1 MIKISDKP
9 ISPQSVAN
17 RVKTSGSG
25 CVVLYIGLIRDY
37 SRNKAVLSVEYED
50 IDGTAENT
58 LRTAENTLRQI
69 ASEVEQKWAVNN
81 IAIYHRVGKLKVGD
95 VNLVIA
101 LASTHR
107 QDGFA
112 ACQYAIDR
120 FKEKLPTWKKETY
133 RDGSFSTIIRGDLI
147 ARLRN

>member
-50 IDGTAENT
+50 IDG
-58 LRTAENTLRQI
+58 TAENTLRQI

-133 RDGSFSTIIRGDLI
+133 RDGSFSIEKR
-147 ARLRN
+147 

>member
-37 SRNKAVLSVEYED
+37 SHHKAVLSVEYED
-50 IDGTAENT
+50 VDG
-58 LRTAENTLRQI
+58 TAENTLRQI

-81 IAIYHRVGKLKVGD
+81 IAIHHRVGKLKVGD

-101 LASTHR
+101 LASAHR

-120 FKEKLPTWKKETY
+120 FKAKLPTWKKETY
-133 RDGSFSTIIRGDLI
+133 RDGSFSIEKR
-147 ARLRN
+147 

>member
-1 MIKISDKP
+1 MIKITDKP

-58 LRTAENTLRQI
+58 LRQI
-69 ASEVEQKWAVNN
+69 ASEVKQKWALNN

-120 FKEKLPTWKKETY
+120 FKEKLPTRKKETY
-133 RDGSFSTIIRGDLI
+133 LDGSFAIEKR
-147 ARLRN
+147 

>member
-1 MIKISDKP
+1 MIKITDKP

-17 RVKTSGSG
+17 RVKTSSSG

-58 LRTAENTLRQI
+58 LRQI
-69 ASEVEQKWAVNN
+69 ASEVKQKWALNN

-101 LASTHR
+101 LASAHR

-120 FKEKLPTWKKETY
+120 FKAKLPTRKKETY
-133 RDGSFSTIIRGDLI
+133 LDGSFSLEKR
-147 ARLRN
+147 

>member
-1 MIKISDKP
+1 MIKITDKP

-37 SRNKAVLSVEYED
+37 SHNKAVLSVEYED
-50 IDGTAENT
+50 IDG
-58 LRTAENTLRQI
+58 TAENTLRQI

-101 LASTHR
+101 LASAHR

-120 FKEKLPTWKKETY
+120 FKEKLPTRKKETY
-133 RDGSFSTIIRGDLI
+133 LDGSFSLEKR
-147 ARLRN
+147 

>member
-37 SRNKAVLSVEYED
+37 SHNKAVLSVEYED
-50 IDGTAENT
+50 VDG
-58 LRTAENTLRQI
+58 TAENTLRQI

-101 LASTHR
+101 LASAHR

-120 FKEKLPTWKKETY
+120 FKAKLPTWKKETY
-133 RDGSFSTIIRGDLI
+133 QDGSFSLQKR
-147 ARLRN
+147 

>member
-1 MIKISDKP
+1 MIKITDKP

-25 CVVLYIGLIRDY
+25 CVVVYIGLIRDY
-37 SRNKAVLSVEYED
+37 SHHKAVLSVEYED
-50 IDGTAENT
+50 IDG
-58 LRTAENTLRQI
+58 TAENTLRQI

-101 LASTHR
+101 LASAHR

-120 FKEKLPTWKKETY
+120 FKEKLPTRKKETY
-133 RDGSFSTIIRGDLI
+133 LDGSFSIEKR
-147 ARLRN
+147 

>member
-1 MIKISDKP
+1 MIKITDKP

-17 RVKTSGSG
+17 RVKTSSSG

-58 LRTAENTLRQI
+58 LRQI
-69 ASEVEQKWAVNN
+69 ASEVEQKWALNN

-101 LASTHR
+101 LASAHR

-120 FKEKLPTWKKETY
+120 FKAKLPTRKKETY
-133 RDGSFSTIIRGDLI
+133 LDGSFSIEKR
-147 ARLRN
+147 

>member
-1 MIKISDKP
+1 M
-9 ISPQSVAN
+9 AN

-37 SRNKAVLSVEYED
+37 SHNKAVLSVEYED
-50 IDGTAENT
+50 VDG
-58 LRTAENTLRQI
+58 TAENTLRQI
-69 ASEVEQKWAVNN
+69 ASEVEQKWALNN
-81 IAIYHRVGKLKVGD
+81 IAIYHQVGKLKVGD

-120 FKEKLPTWKKETY
+120 FKEKLPTRKKETY
-133 RDGSFSTIIRGDLI
+133 LDGSFSIEKR
-147 ARLRN
+147 

>member
-37 SRNKAVLSVEYED
+37 SHNKAVLSVEYKD
-50 IDGTAENT
+50 IDG
-58 LRTAENTLRQI
+58 TAENTLRQI

-81 IAIYHRVGKLKVGD
+81 IAIHHRVGKLKVGD

-101 LASTHR
+101 LACAHR

-120 FKEKLPTWKKETY
+120 FKAKLPTRKKETY
-133 RDGSFSTIIRGDLI
+133 LDGSFSLQKR
-147 ARLRN
+147 

>member
-58 LRTAENTLRQI
+58 LRQI

-101 LASTHR
+101 LASAHR

-133 RDGSFSTIIRGDLI
+133 RDGSFSIEKR
-147 ARLRN
+147 

>member
-9 ISPQSVAN
+9 ISPESVAN
-17 RVKTSGSG
+17 RVKTSDSG

-37 SRNKAVLSVEYED
+37 SHNKAVLSVEYKD
-50 IDGTAENT
+50 VNGTAENN
-58 LRTAENTLRQI
+58 LCQI
-69 ASEVEQKWAVNN
+69 ASEVKQKWAVNN

-101 LASTHR
+101 LASAHR

-112 ACQYAIDR
+112 ACQYTIDR
-120 FKEKLPTWKKETY
+120 FKEKLPTQKKETY
-133 RDGSFSTIIRGDLI
+133 ADGSFVID
-147 ARLRN
+147 